1 MRIGENMKQ
10 ILVIED
16 ELFLRKNIKELLQN
30 HGYEV
35 LDAGT
40 KAEAMQ
46 YILQKKSIDLFLID
60 VWLPDGEGF
69 EICEQIRV
77 NDTAPVLFLTAC
89 DDEESIV
96 KGLTIGGDDYITKP
110 FRTAELLSR
119 IEANLRRVEME
130 QQKQVLQCGEIVLD
144 IIQER
149 AFKNGEDL
157 GLGIME
163 YQLLEVLMRHAGRIV
178 KRELLLGQIWD
189 SSGKFVQDNTLSV
202 SIRRLRNKVG
212 QEYIETVHGYGYRFV
227 KPEM

>member
-1 MRIGENMKQ
+1 MKQ
-10 ILVIED
+10 ILIVED
-16 ELFLRKNIKELLQN
+16 ERFLRKNLKELLQN
-30 HGYEV
+30 HEYEV

-60 VWLPDGEGF
+60 VWLPDGDGF

-144 IIQER
+144 VIQER

-163 YQLLEVLMRHAGRIV
+163 YQLLDVLMRHAGRIV

>member
-1 MRIGENMKQ
+1 MKRIL
-10 ILVIED
+10 IIED

-35 LDAGT
+35 MDASS
-40 KAEAMQ
+40 KAEAIQ
-46 YILQKKSIDLFLID
+46 YILQKKPMDLYLID
-60 VWLPDGEGF
+60 VWLPDGDGF
-69 EICEQIRV
+69 EICEYIRL

-96 KGLTIGGDDYITKP
+96 KGLQMGGDDYITKP

-119 IEANLRRVEME
+119 IEANLRRIMME
-130 QQKQVLQCGEIVLD
+130 QQRQTIQCGEIVLD
-144 IIQER
+144 VTQER

-157 GLGIME
+157 GLGLME
-163 YQLLEVLMRHAGRIV
+163 YQLLEVLMRHEGRIV

-202 SIRRLRNKVG
+202 GVRRLRNKVG

-227 KPEM
+227 KPE